1 MLYSLVVMTV
11 FSSYSSNKVGD
22 EFNFNAQAQ
31 VIGNGQQSQQQL
43 PSPLTTSPQT
53 GMMPAIKITSHSGG
67 QQVKAGPLT
76 ISGTS
81 SDTTSTECEV
91 YADWNDSM
99 PFRKAVADGS
109 GGPGDYS
116 RWTFSY
122 DSGYH
127 LIQNGTNNLTSK
139 ISCINGSTNL
149 IKWNSINLTGVSGSD
164 SGSVINQI
172 ITSGTTSSPS
182 PTSSTVGM
190 PVPSP
195 SQADITSPPL
205 DPVDEEVNEENE
217 DDEKEGNDNV
227 DEDSGDNGDE
237 ENGDDDDD
245 DGDDDDSF
253 FGGDSFF
260 DD

>member
-1 MLYSLVVMTV
+1 
-11 FSSYSSNKVGD
+11 
-22 EFNFNAQAQ
+22 
-31 VIGNGQQSQQQL
+31 
-43 PSPLTTSPQT
+43 
-53 GMMPAIKITSHSGG
+53 MMPALKITSHSGG

-76 ISGTS
+76 IFGTS
-81 SDTTSTECEV
+81 SDTPSTECEV

-109 GGPGDYS
+109 GGSGDYS

-149 IKWNSINLTGVSGSD
+149 TKWNSINLTGVSSSD
-164 SGSVINQI
+164 SGNVINQVT
-172 ITSGTTSSPS
+172 TSNTTSSPS
-182 PTSSTVGM
+182 PISSTVGL
-190 PVPSP
+190 PLPPP

-205 DPVDEEVNEENE
+205 DPVVEEANEESE
-217 DDEKEGNDNV
+217 DDEEEGNDNDDSDSDDTNDEDDEEDNSNG
-227 DEDSGDNGDE
+227 DEDSGDNEDE